1 MGNQVWFSSLCDLRC
16 KGSLIKKQTNKHKTT
31 LITPHLHVLMLP
43 LSTSCASRMLVRWHH
58 LLQTQSAFSWDYEH
72 HLCAGC
78 WPREWAW
85 RACTW
90 GLLQTTV
97 PPAAGKWSAPGH
109 PATALSPA
117 GFNEVKRSQD
127 SSMGTARVI
136 SYLWRCELCLCY
148 CLHTFLFWCPVTQC
162 AHWKKENYNY
172 THKSLWELRALLKPV
187 FSSVLQCF
195 LGSMKVFYFLLL
207 LQHTDEMYS
216 IFVFVFYRFPLQ
228 LLHTRKHFPI
238 FPAL

>member
-1 MGNQVWFSSLCDLRC
+1 MQ
-16 KGSLIKKQTNKHKTT
+16 
-31 LITPHLHVLMLP
+31 
-43 LSTSCASRMLVRWHH
+43 
-58 LLQTQSAFSWDYEH
+58 
-72 HLCAGC
+72 AGC
-78 WPREWAW
+78 WWGDTTSSRPKVLSAGTTSIISVLVADRESKPEELA
-85 RACTW
+85 RGVSCRQ
-90 GLLQTTV
+90 LCHQQQESEVLQ
-97 PPAAGKWSAPGH
+97 GILQQ
-109 PATALSPA
+109 LS

-127 SSMGTARVI
+127 SSVGTARVI